1 MALTDKLTAIAN
13 AIRAKTGETG
23 KMTLE
28 QMPAKIGAISGGGG
42 GGFDT
47 SQITTTISMFEYSEA
62 GSIDVSGLD
71 VSNVHVM
78 DRMFAGCQ
86 NIKSLDLSSLNV
98 QEYMFRANGMF
109 DGCTNLEV
117 LDISSLSNL
126 EACDRFISD
135 CGSLSVIKIGKDSD
149 TEPIFCYFA
158 KDNEP
163 SGYPTDFQIQVPA
176 HLVDAYKADSSW
188 ADYADQIVARP

>member
-1 MALTDKLTAIAN
+1 MPLADKLTAIAD

-42 GGFDT
+42 GFDT
-47 SQITTTISMFEYSEA
+47 SQIMSTISLFEGSEA
-62 GSIDVSGLD
+62 ASIDLSGLD
-71 VSNVHVM
+71 VSNVMAM
-78 DRMFAGCQ
+78 DRMFMGCI

-98 QEYMFRANGMF
+98 SEYVMSANSMFE
-109 DGCTNLEV
+109 GCTNLEV
-117 LDISSLSNL
+117 LDISSLGNFESV
-126 EACDRFISD
+126 DRFISD
-135 CGSLSVIKIGKDSD
+135 CDSLSVIKIGKDSD
-149 TEPIFCYFA
+149 TKPIFCYFK
-158 KDNEP
+158 KDSEP
-163 SGYPTDFQIQVPA
+163 SNYPEGFQIQVPA

>member
-1 MALTDKLTAIAN
+1 MALTSKLTAIAD

-28 QMPAKIGAISGGGG
+28 QMPAKIGGISGGGV
-42 GGFDT
+42 GFDT
-47 SQITTTISMFEYSEA
+47 SQITATISLFEGSEA
-62 GSIDVSGLD
+62 VSIDLSGLD
-71 VSNVHVM
+71 VSNVAAM

-98 QEYMFRANGMF
+98 SEYMSVANGMF

-117 LDISSLSNL
+117 LDISSLGNL
-126 EACDRFISD
+126 EECDRFISGCD
-135 CGSLSVIKIGKDSD
+135 SLSVIKIGKDSD
-149 TEPIFCYFA
+149 TAPIFCYFK
-158 KDNEP
+158 KDAEP
-163 SGYPTDFQIQVPA
+163 SDYPEGFQIQVPA

-188 ADYADQIVARP
+188 ADYSDQIVARP

>member
-1 MALTDKLTAIAN
+1 MALTDKLTAIAD

-28 QMPAKIGAISGGGG
+28 QMPDKIGAISGG

-47 SQITTTISMFEYSEA
+47 SQITTTTNMFECSEA
-62 GSIDVSGLD
+62 QSIDVSGLD
-71 VSNVHVM
+71 VSNVHAM
-78 DRMFAGCQ
+78 DRMFYGCQ

-98 QEYMFRANGMF
+98 SEYMMSANDMF
-109 DGCTNLEV
+109 GECTNLEV
-117 LDISSLSNL
+117 LDISSLGNI
-126 EACDRFISD
+126 EAVDRFISCCD
-135 CGSLSVIKIGKDSD
+135 NLSVVKIGKDSD
-149 TEPIFCYFA
+149 TEPVFCYFA

-163 SGYPTDFQIQVPA
+163 NNYPTGFQIQVPA

-188 ADYADQIVARP
+188 ADYADQIVPRP